1 VNLLLRF
8 HAPKNVTRKKGTYA
22 QANKHASADDEDMD
36 PTQYLENKIKYL
48 ADQKAE
54 GINPYPQNR
63 NDSRGLSSQKLK
75 SHYNTFKLRIIEI
88 PSELLVQ
95 LFSRFEQKK
104 QKISEVKT
112 GIDEAELLIRKIDLE
127 VRGLQPNIKAI
138 VLAKLREYKSDLNN
152 IKSEVKKI
160 VASNLNPSA
169 RYELLESSMVYV
181 VMASADQKE

>member
-1 VNLLLRF
+1 MGPGLTLSIEVGVLHLKFIACIICQVNLLLRF

-63 NDSRGLSSQKLK
+63 NDK
-75 SHYNTFKLRIIEI
+75 
-88 PSELLVQ
+88 
-95 LFSRFEQKK
+95 QKK

-181 VMASADQKE
+181 VMV